1 MIKRVLIFVNVLFVE
16 NKAPLTLLVFGLM
29 VGKSQ
34 IDDVFSKVKISEI
47 SFQNKGEEKKRKG
60 GGCHS
65 ESSK

>member
-1 MIKRVLIFVNVLFVE
+1 MIIGNVE

-47 SFQNKGEEKKRKG
+47 SFQNKGEEKKRKC